1 MTSGSELS
9 RIDQEIL
16 RYAASRS
23 PEEISEKFNGAIE
36 PARVAALTKELLA
49 RRDWLTMAER
59 EVMLIIRLENI
70 LNDLERVRTDGDLNY
85 ENAKTQLGYLKELGN
100 RFDKRRA
107 ATQVDLNALYSNQA
121 QLMLKAID
129 LATAYLRGA
138 FREKIDQQA
147 WDEAIAEGMRLAAAE
162 LEKHQAVEQ

>member
-1 MTSGSELS
+1 MTSGGELS

-36 PARVAALTKELLA
+36 PARVSALTKELLA

-59 EVMLIIRLENI
+59 EVLLIIRLENI
-70 LNDLERVRTDGDLNY
+70 LNDLEAARESQDY
-85 ENAKTQLGYLKELGN
+85 ANAQVQLGYLKELDN

-107 ATQVDLNALYSNQA
+107 ATQVDLEALYGNQA
-121 QLMLKAID
+121 RLMLKAID
-129 LATAYLRGA
+129 IATSYLRGA
-138 FREKIDQQA
+138 FRDQVDQA
-147 WDEAIAEGMRLAAAE
+147 EWDKAIAEGMKLAAAE

>member
-1 MTSGSELS
+1 MTSGGELS

-23 PEEISEKFNGAIE
+23 PVEISEKFNGAIE

-70 LNDLERVRTDGDLNY
+70 LNDLEAARTASDYD
-85 ENAKTQLGYLKELGN
+85 NAQIQLGYLKELGN

-107 ATQVDLNALYSNQA
+107 ATQVDLNALYNNQA

-138 FREKIDQQA
+138 FREKIDPQA

-162 LEKHQAVEQ
+162 LEK